1 MRAAPT
7 RPMIESFLVTLDALP
22 TKEVLGTVRSDEFND
37 VIGHAIATLA
47 TFHCVV
53 FRHRPLQI

>member
-1 MRAAPT
+1 
-7 RPMIESFLVTLDALP
+7 MIESFLVALDALP
-22 TKEVLGTVRSDEFND
+22 TKDVLGTVGSDELND

-47 TFHCVV
+47 TFYSFV